1 MDNRVKNSEQQTAF
15 HDHLTLHREYRSNRS
30 GSVPV
35 TTNACNL
42 NESASKKG
50 FVSLVGAGPS
60 DPELLTVKA
69 LKAIQQADVLV
80 FDRLVS
86 QDIIALANPDAE
98 HLYVGKRCGFPSLK
112 QPDINELLITKAQQ
126 GLYVVRLKGGDPL
139 IFGRG
144 GEEGLALAQHK
155 IPFEFI
161 PGITAA
167 LGCAASSFIPLTH
180 RQVSRSVTFITGH
193 VVAGSLPAWSMLA
206 NEGQTLVFYMGL
218 EKAIEIET
226 GLLQAGLAATTPV
239 AVVTHGCSPLQQVYI
254 AQLDGL
260 QVLAHTLK
268 GESPALLIIG
278 DVVTL
283 RAELTTTIAAFQPK
297 SEAVINSGHVPVVL

>member
-1 MDNRVKNSEQQTAF
+1 MDKRMKMSEQDTAF
-15 HDHLTLHREYRSNRS
+15 HDHFTLHREYQDNRTDIS
-30 GSVPV
+30 QVAVKVSIADESV
-35 TTNACNL
+35 
-42 NESASKKG
+42 ESKG

-60 DPELLTVKA
+60 DPDLLTVKA
-69 LKAIQQADVLV
+69 LRAIQQADVLV
-80 FDRLVS
+80 YDRLVS
-86 QDIIALANPDAE
+86 QDIIALANPNAE

-112 QPDINELLITKAQQ
+112 QHDINALLISKAQQ

-144 GEEGLALAQHK
+144 GEEGLALVQHN
-155 IPFEFI
+155 IRFEFI

-193 VVAGSLPAWSMLA
+193 VVTGSLPAWSMLA

-239 AVVTHGCSPLQQVYI
+239 AVVTHGCSPLQQVYVD
-254 AQLDGL
+254 QLDGL
-260 QVLAHTLK
+260 QILARKLK

-283 RAELTTTIAAFQPK
+283 RAELTATIIGAK
-297 SEAVINSGHVPVVL
+297 SELVACS